1 MIWNKK
7 GSVVPWLFNL
17 VQAVAGMKQRQF
29 WFFFFFCK
37 VFLVTL
43 DLLIC
48 FYKILSGQARQLL
61 AYETYVSL
69 EFYVEVLQ

>member
-1 MIWNKK
+1 M
-7 GSVVPWLFNL
+7 
-17 VQAVAGMKQRQF
+17 
-29 WFFFFFCK
+29 
-37 VFLVTL
+37 TL

-69 EFYVEVLQ
+69 EFYVEVFQLHKIYLIEVIVLSHLHIIRLMIMFISF